1 MHAAHSPRGVA
12 GKVADATHET
22 CDVPRGRASPSTQP
36 RPGRRMTSDLRRG
49 VALVTGASQGIGAAI
64 SLALA
69 DAGMTVWMVARTADA
84 LQRAAAH
91 VGPGAR
97 PFAADLTD
105 PVARAALVDAVAAER
120 RALDVLVHNAGII
133 HLGRID
139 EASEDEFRE
148 QVEVNV
154 LAPYALTRSCLVQLR
169 ESQGQIV
176 FINSSAGKTANP
188 GVGQFSATQHAVRA
202 IRRQP
207 ACGGQCR
214 WSSCHGH
221 PSRSHGLTSP
231 GDDPRYRE
239 PSVRSRALDA
249 AERRRRGSAG
259 GTLPATYGR
268 GHRDRHQA
276 DAQEL
281 GRGPIPR
288 RWRSGLS
295 TRSNQHDP
303 PAALVVTSNADR
315 DPAVRSP

>member
-1 MHAAHSPRGVA
+1 
-12 GKVADATHET
+12 
-22 CDVPRGRASPSTQP
+22 
-36 RPGRRMTSDLRRG
+36 MTSDLRRG
-49 VALVTGASQGIGAAI
+49 VAIVTGASQGIGAAI

-84 LQRAAAH
+84 LERAAAH

-105 PVARAALVDAVAAER
+105 PVARAALVDAVAAEH

-154 LAPYALTRSCLVQLR
+154 LAPYALTRSCLAQLR

-202 IRRQP
+202 IADSLRAEVNADGVRVTVIHPGRTASPRQATIHAIENRP
-207 ACGGQCR
+207 YAPERLMQ
-214 WSSCHGH
+214 
-221 PSRSHGLTSP
+221 PS
-231 GDDPRYRE
+231 D
-239 PSVRSRALDA
+239 VA
-249 AERRRRGSAG
+249 AVV
-259 GTLPATYGR
+259 L
-268 GHRDRHQA
+268 
-276 DAQEL
+276 
-281 GRGPIPR
+281 
-288 RWRSGLS
+288 
-295 TRSNQHDP
+295 
-303 PAALVVTSNADR
+303 AALCLPRTAEVTEIAIRPMLKS
-315 DPAVRSP
+315 